1 MRERERD
8 KETGK
13 NLKEGNTDV
22 GQKRDPEA
30 LLPSPSVRGGEEVL
44 SFLSVGI
51 PCRVCFFLRELSVL
65 DFFSLSPPR
74 ELDPS
79 PREDEPDDSARHTAV
94 VCVPAAAVVASHC
107 IEERKKE
114 RNEKKF
120 KT

>member
-1 MRERERD
+1 
-8 KETGK
+8 
-13 NLKEGNTDV
+13 
-22 GQKRDPEA
+22 
-30 LLPSPSVRGGEEVL
+30 
-44 SFLSVGI
+44 
-51 PCRVCFFLRELSVL
+51 L